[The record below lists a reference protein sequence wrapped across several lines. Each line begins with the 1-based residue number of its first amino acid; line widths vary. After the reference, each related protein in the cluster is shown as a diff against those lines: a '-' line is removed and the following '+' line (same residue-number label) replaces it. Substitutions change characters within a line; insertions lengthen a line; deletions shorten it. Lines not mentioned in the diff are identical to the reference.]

1 MKKCG
6 IVLGLAESRSR
17 HPQYLI
23 SRADGRLLEAN
34 AAFFDLFGYGEDDV
48 RNLKMADFVEP
59 AGLFDSEGEADAFA
73 RCRKIDGTL
82 FVMGQTSLDFVL
94 DGKPVAVFS
103 MWDTMLHEKVL
114 NRLQLS
120 EQIFATALDGI
131 MVTDSQGIIQYVNP
145 AFIKNTGYEAE
156 ELFGMTPRILQS
168 GRHSEEFYRG
178 MWDDLVTKSFWKGEI
193 WNRRKDGVLIPEWL
207 SISSMRDARGKTL
220 MYTAMYR
227 DLSERYKYEEQITY
241 QAQHDALTG
250 LPNRRCFHEKL
261 RESIVAAKMR
271 QMEFGLLFMDLDGFK
286 SVNDTLGHKAGDRIL
301 QVAAERFCNCVGVEG
316 TAFRMG
322 GDEFTVLLKC
332 NKTNSVELSKRIAGN
347 ILEEVSRPVE
357 IWKEY
362 VEIGV
367 SIGIAVYPEDGAD
380 EDAILMAADDAMY
393 AAKHKGKNQFCMF
406 RE

>member
-34 AAFFDLFGYGEDDV
+34 AAFFALFGYREDDV
-48 RNLKMADFVEP
+48 RHLKMADFVEP
-59 AGLFDSEGEADAFA
+59 AGLFDSEGEVDAFA

-103 MWDTMLHEKVL
+103 MWDTMLQEKVL

-145 AFIKNTGYEAE
+145 AFIRDTGYEAE

-178 MWDDLVTKSFWKGEI
+178 MWGRF
-193 WNRRKDGVLIPEWL
+193 DGKKLLE
-207 SISSMRDARGKTL
+207 RGN
-220 MYTAMYR
+220 M
-227 DLSERYKYEEQITY
+227 EP
-241 QAQHDALTG
+241 AQG
-250 LPNRRCFHEKL
+250 
-261 RESIVAAKMR
+261 
-271 QMEFGLLFMDLDGFK
+271 
-286 SVNDTLGHKAGDRIL
+286 
-301 QVAAERFCNCVGVEG
+301 
-316 TAFRMG
+316 
-322 GDEFTVLLKC
+322 
-332 NKTNSVELSKRIAGN
+332 
-347 ILEEVSRPVE
+347 
-357 IWKEY
+357 W
-362 VEIGV
+362 
-367 SIGIAVYPEDGAD
+367 GAD
-380 EDAILMAADDAMY
+380 S
-393 AAKHKGKNQFCMF
+393 
-406 RE
+406 